1 MSVIT
6 TVVFAL
12 VLPLKGKNFRL
23 DFKNKRERKIKDIYK
38 KINVLMVTMQGNV
51 LINLIV
57 VIISQCV
64 YKYIIYIK

>member
-12 VLPLKGKNFRL
+12 VLRKNFRL
-23 DFKNKRERKIKDIYK
+23 DFKSKRERKIKDIYK

-64 YKYIIYIK
+64 YKHITYIK